1 MVGRLHH
8 DFSVLSE
15 QPVVVFLHEKP
26 CREVKGSLDVPARQ
40 SSQSMSLDQS
50 HCRNPADM
58 VAAMDGAWRC
68 KQTCQ
73 CQRGGAGTAHSNMRT
88 VCLTTTLLASPV
100 PLADAGNKVGVN
112 MLSGLN
118 ATRHPVHKAAKPAPA
133 SQTNSAREH
142 SACAIKPLKS
152 VRGSPTRLSHHRDHR
167 DNTRRTTRLGKKPF
181 PPEQIVP
188 HMSAIARQV

>member
-1 MVGRLHH
+1 MRLHWMK
-8 DFSVLSE
+8 DRVES
-15 QPVVVFLHEKP
+15 KT
-26 CREVKGSLDVPARQ
+26 CDVCWEPSA
-40 SSQSMSLDQS
+40 
-50 HCRNPADM
+50 N
-58 VAAMDGAWRC
+58 
-68 KQTCQ
+68 
-73 CQRGGAGTAHSNMRT
+73 N
-88 VCLTTTLLASPV
+88 
-100 PLADAGNKVGVN
+100 LADYPTKHHSPAHHQKVRPIHTHIDYQSPTTMQGCVN

-142 SACAIKPLKS
+142 NACAIKPLKS

-188 HMSAIARQV
+188 CVSAITRQAQSRTRNACVAMPAQACQSILHKHRGPDVSSSTIPFKHR